1 MGTGSVRRMRDNPV
15 ELNAEVLSE
24 RGPIL
29 RCRVAGHV
37 VDIARTHLRAG
48 SEVAHAGDRGKLVIP
63 LWLGVMSGAMVSE
76 RRSQGRV

>member
-1 MGTGSVRRMRDNPV
+1 MRDKPI

-37 VDIARTHLRAG
+37 VDIARTHIRAG
-48 SEVAHAGDRGKLVIP
+48 SEVAHAGDCGKIIIP
-63 LWLGVMSGAMVSE
+63 LWLGVMSGVMAPQQ
-76 RRSQGRV
+76 RSLARV